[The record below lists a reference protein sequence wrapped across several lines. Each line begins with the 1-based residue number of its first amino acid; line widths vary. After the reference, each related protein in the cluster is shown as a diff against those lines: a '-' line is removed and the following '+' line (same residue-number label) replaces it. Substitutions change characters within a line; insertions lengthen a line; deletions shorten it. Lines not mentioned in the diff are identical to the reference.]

1 VRNGRCEHGRVTVR
15 MPGGDLVIDVRPDW
29 SLKLE
34 GPVEE
39 VYTGELT
46 DEFSEAW
53 LTPATP

>member
-1 VRNGRCEHGRVTVR
+1 VKNGLCEHGRVTVR

-39 VYTGELT
+39 VYTGVLN
-46 DEFSEAW
+46 DAFAEAW

>member
-1 VRNGRCEHGRVTVR
+1 

-39 VYTGELT
+39 VYTGVLSH
-46 DEFSEAW
+46 EFAEAW